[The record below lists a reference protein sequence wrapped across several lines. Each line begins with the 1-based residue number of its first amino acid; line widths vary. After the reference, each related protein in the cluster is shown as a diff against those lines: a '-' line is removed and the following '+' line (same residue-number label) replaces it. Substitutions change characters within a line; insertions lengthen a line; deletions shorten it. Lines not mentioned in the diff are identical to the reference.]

1 MSDAFDIALRLVAV
15 FVVFLVFPL
24 VIGQTEHK
32 VMAHM
37 QGRLRARCTRVG
49 STAGHSSSPTV

>member
-1 MSDAFDIALRLVAV
+1 MNLLDTVLRCVATL
-15 FVVFLVFPL
+15 VVFLVFPL

-37 QGRLRARCTRVG
+37 QGGSARCTPVA
-49 STAGHSSSPTV
+49 STAGRSSSRTA

>member
-1 MSDAFDIALRLVAV
+1 MNLLDTVLRCVATL
-15 FVVFLVFPL
+15 VVFLTFPL

-37 QGRLRARCTRVG
+37 QGGSARCTRAA
-49 STAGHSSSPTV
+49 STAGRSSSRTA